1 MGYNQIISGSMSNT
15 SNEEKVLLGRAL
27 RKKEIAIQNFNLGY
41 YDETAINLQVG
52 LELFLKSKLL
62 TYGIDY
68 PRTQSLVSLIGL
80 LIKITKNIT
89 LKEIR
94 KTDLQTL
101 LNLESAHILAVYNTD
116 KIYTKEELLQFINIC
131 NKVYKS
137 GV

>member
-1 MGYNQIISGSMSNT
+1 MSNT
-15 SNEEKVLLGRAL
+15 SNEEKVLLDRAL
-27 RKKEIAIQNFNLGY
+27 LKKEIAIQNFNLGY
-41 YDETAINLQVG
+41 YDEAAINLQVG
-52 LELFLKSKLL
+52 VELFLKSKLL
-62 TYGIDY
+62 AHGIDY
-68 PRTQSLVSLIGL
+68 PRTHNLVSLIEL
-80 LIKITKNIT
+80 LIKITKNTI